1 MQHASSTQG
10 LPWRQGRDDVIA
22 IIGARTLKV
31 RPTTR
36 RTLRALGGR
45 RIVVEGFGR
54 NAPAFV
60 AIAGGGAV
68 PVGAWLTRTA
78 LRRFVETAKRILK

>member
-1 MQHASSTQG
+1 MTKHAVK
-10 LPWRQGRDDVIA
+10 DA
-22 IIGARTLKV
+22 AMKV

-54 NAPAFV
+54 RAPTFV
-60 AIAGGGAV
+60 AISGGSDV
-68 PVGAWLTRTA
+68 PVVAWLSPA
-78 LRRFVETAKRILK
+78 ELRRLIETARRILR

>member
-1 MQHASSTQG
+1 MK
-10 LPWRQGRDDVIA
+10 V
-22 IIGARTLKV
+22 GAAKI

-54 NAPAFV
+54 RAPTFV
-60 AIAGGGAV
+60 AIAAGGDA
-68 PVGAWLTRTA
+68 PIGAWLSPA
-78 LRRFVETAKRILK
+78 ELRRFVEAARRILK

>member
-1 MQHASSTQG
+1 MKTGVA
-10 LPWRQGRDDVIA
+10 
-22 IIGARTLKV
+22 KV

-54 NAPAFV
+54 RSPAFV
-60 AIAGGGAV
+60 AIAGGSDV
-68 PVGAWLTRTA
+68 PVGAWLSPA
-78 LRRFVETAKRILK
+78 ELRRLVDVAKRILK

>member
-1 MQHASSTQG
+1 MKRSEA
-10 LPWRQGRDDVIA
+10 
-22 IIGARTLKV
+22 KV

-54 NAPAFV
+54 RSPAFV
-60 AIAGGGAV
+60 AITGGSDV
-68 PVGAWLTRTA
+68 PVGAWLSPA
-78 LRRFVETAKRILK
+78 ELRRLVDVARRILK